1 MPAKRKRDGVYYTPQ
16 WVADYLAEQT
26 LGPWFEEAKARC
38 GWPSAESA
46 APGREQLA
54 AYEAAVRGIRVVDP
68 ACGAGVLLT
77 AAFRCLLAERRAIER
92 EKARLA
98 GGQVGED
105 VDEAR
110 LAGDILASN
119 IFGVDIDPGAVTLAK
134 LALLHQAAR
143 TGAPPS
149 TLEDTIR
156 CGNSLVTP
164 DFWAGRHAD
173 ADRRSRISAFDWRA
187 AFPQVW
193 PDGADSG
200 FDIVLGNPP
209 YVKLQTLR
217 AVDPEVAA
225 WLQADRGPDTYQSA
239 RTGNFDLY
247 LPFIELGLRLLAPH
261 GRMAYIAPS
270 LWTANRSGK
279 GLRRL
284 VRAQQS
290 LERWVDLGSFQVFG
304 EAATY
309 TALQVFRRDGAQ
321 AIRIAAAPS
330 GAAGHV
336 DWADAGLAVAY
347 AAFDPDREWL
357 MVAGPERALIDRLA
371 ASCLRLDDPSLTQGI
386 IVGLQTSAD
395 AVYHLSRVAMGRY
408 RCKPAK
414 GPAYEIEIEDE
425 IMKPLVSGEAAKR
438 YAAPQ
443 TNTWLLF
450 PYERSAQGAMRL
462 IPQAQMERRFPRA
475 WAHLRSWESALRG
488 REHGRF
494 DDEAWWR
501 FGRHQNLDK
510 QDIPKLLVPR
520 LVRRL
525 RASFD
530 ATGRY
535 YLDNVDVGGVI
546 PAHGVDGMYL
556 AAVLNGPVA
565 DFVFRRISKP
575 FQNDF
580 RSANRQFIAPLPV
593 PNASPEAQ
601 TAIADLARRLEAGWT
616 RRRALATVADARLG
630 ALDAELTALE
640 TAVNERLYGLYGLT
654 SAERLLVENG

>member
-1 MPAKRKRDGVYYTPQ
+1 MIAKRKRDGVYYTPQ

-26 LGPWFEEAKARC
+26 LGPWFEEAKTRC
-38 GWPSAESA
+38 GWPSAECSA
-46 APGREQLA
+46 PSREQLS
-54 AYEAAVRGIRVVDP
+54 AYEAAVRQIRIVDP
-68 ACGAGVLLT
+68 ACGSGVLLV
-77 AAFRCLLAERRAIER
+77 AAFRRLLAERSAIER
-92 EKARLA
+92 ERVRLA
-98 GGQVGED
+98 GGDVCER

-110 LAGDILASN
+110 LASDILASN
-119 IFGVDIDPGAVTLAK
+119 IFGVDIDPTAVELAK
-134 LALLHQAAR
+134 LALSLHAD
-143 TGAPPS
+143 APPS
-149 TLEDTIR
+149 ALDGAIH

-164 DFWAGRHAD
+164 DFWAGRARD
-173 ADRRSRISAFDWRA
+173 PDRMDRVNAFDWRA
-187 AFPQVW
+187 AFPEVW
-193 PDGADSG
+193 PDGADRG

-225 WLQADRGPDTYQSA
+225 WLQAARGPDTYESA

-247 LPFIELGLRLLAPH
+247 LPFIEQGLRLLAPH

-270 LWTANRSGK
+270 LWTMNRSGK

-321 AIRIAAAPS
+321 AIRIAAAPG
-330 GAAGHV
+330 GAAADV
-336 DWADAGLAVAY
+336 DWSSADLEVAY
-347 AAFDPDREWL
+347 DAFDPDREWL
-357 MVAGPERALIDRLA
+357 MVAGPERTLIDRLA
-371 ASCLRLDDPSLTQGI
+371 ASCPRLDDPSVTKGI

-395 AVYHLSRVAMGRY
+395 AVYHLTRVAKGRY
-408 RCKPAK
+408 RCKPA
-414 GPAYEIEIEDE
+414 GAPAYGVEIEDE

-443 TNTWLLF
+443 TNIWLLF
-450 PYERSAQGAMRL
+450 PYERTASGAMQL
-462 IPQAQMERRFPRA
+462 IPQAGMERRFPRA
-475 WAHLRSWESALRG
+475 WAHLRSCEAPLRG
-488 REHGRF
+488 RERGRF
-494 DDEAWWR
+494 DDAAWWR

-520 LVRRL
+520 LVKRL
-525 RASFD
+525 RTSFD
-530 ATGRY
+530 AAGRY
-535 YLDNVDVGGVI
+535 YLDNVDVGGVM
-546 PAHGVDGMYL
+546 PAQGVDGMYL
-556 AAVLNGPVA
+556 AAVLNGPLA

-616 RRRALATVADARLG
+616 RRRTLANAADERRG
-630 ALDAELTALE
+630 TLDAELAALE
-640 TAVNERLYGLYGLT
+640 TAVNDHLNALYGLT